1 MIFEYEF
8 LMGRAVVPELL
19 IHFGLCDFPVLYYFE
34 VTIDVAVVVSLIPA
48 AFLLLSSF

>member
-1 MIFEYEF
+1 MMFEHEF

-19 IHFGLCDFPVLYYFE
+19 IYFGLCDFPVFCYFE
-34 VTIDVAVVVSLIPA
+34 LIIDVAVVVSPITA